1 VICACGVRP
10 IFAGLSILACNL
22 INNQPMTIAFTRIL
36 LHDTFSAGVGPVVQR
51 ASTFAVILGSNLGA
65 NFTLIGL
72 CVWCGVVR
80 CPTHVFVAVGEGVGS
95 VCNRRCTFQGVQDAC
110 MPLPLLTLMSLG
122 ALAGVMWVKILQH
135 KGLTVSYLQFL
146 KHGLVIMTP
155 VAMASLLTLY
165 AVIR

>member
-1 VICACGVRP
+1 MGVRP

-51 ASTFAVILGSNLGA
+51 ASTFAVIRGSNLGA
-65 NFTLIGL
+65 NFTLIGA
-72 CVWCGVVR
+72 CVWVVWCGVSLMFSLQWGR
-80 CPTHVFVAVGEGVGS
+80 TCAA
-95 VCNRRCTFQGVQDAC
+95 CACVQDAC

>member
-1 VICACGVRP
+1 
-10 IFAGLSILACNL
+10 
-22 INNQPMTIAFTRIL
+22 
-36 LHDTFSAGVGPVVQR
+36 
-51 ASTFAVILGSNLGA
+51 
-65 NFTLIGL
+65 
-72 CVWCGVVR
+72 
-80 CPTHVFVAVGEGVGS
+80 
-95 VCNRRCTFQGVQDAC
+95 

>member
-1 VICACGVRP
+1 MRSV
-10 IFAGLSILACNL
+10 FAGLSILACNL

-65 NFTLIGL
+65 NFTLIGA
-72 CVWCGVVR
+72 CVWCGAVWCGVPLI
-80 CPTHVFVAVGEGVGS
+80 CFVAVGEGVGS
-95 VCNRRCTFQGVQDAC
+95 VGNRRCTFQGVQDAC